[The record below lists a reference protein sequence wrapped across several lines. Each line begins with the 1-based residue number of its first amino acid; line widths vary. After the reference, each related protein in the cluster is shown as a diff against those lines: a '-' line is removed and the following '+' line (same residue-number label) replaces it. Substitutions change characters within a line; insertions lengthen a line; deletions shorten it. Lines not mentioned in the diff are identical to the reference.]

1 MLSKNIFKNGIEN
14 TVNSIDKNDFEFKN
28 RPYTPVNDIT
38 PKRFKRKIK
47 FKKKSAKKSP
57 KLSKFEQLLKDI
69 DIYEYVGTLRSRR
82 IDTIKKLI
90 NLSKIEINNINMDSY
105 SKYRLFRFVSDEWYK
120 IYSNQKTKKNVIK
133 IFNKT
138 YKHIPKRNSLNIMSH
153 VMKLVNVRALE
164 PVSPSSTIENN
175 SFSVSINNTKPEYR
189 RKLLFSF
196 GVNEYKHWNKLS
208 SAVNDAN
215 QLENLFKEKLLFDE
229 TIVYKNEQFSKK
241 SFESL
246 IKGKLYKDVHED
258 DLIVISFHGH
268 GHSMMVNNRQL
279 GFLVPPDASIKP
291 TPDSLISTEDISN
304 WSKYIPSRHILLIFD
319 CCFSGLS
326 VMRNQVDILKSPE
339 NIDKK
344 EISKFDRF
352 YRKLRANLSRKSRI
366 IINAGL
372 GHEKIADNIGGN
384 NSALTHYI
392 INSPMINN
400 GSSCS
405 VHQLFTNILTQV
417 SSNHDQNPCMGYLK
431 GHEGTDIFLGL

>member
-1 MLSKNIFKNGIEN
+1 M
-14 TVNSIDKNDFEFKN
+14 
-28 RPYTPVNDIT
+28 
-38 PKRFKRKIK
+38 
-47 FKKKSAKKSP
+47 
-57 KLSKFEQLLKDI
+57 
-69 DIYEYVGTLRSRR
+69 
-82 IDTIKKLI
+82 DTIKKLL

-105 SKYRLFRFVSDEWYK
+105 SKYRLFRFISDGWYNLYNNSK
-120 IYSNQKTKKNVIK
+120 IRKSTIK
-133 IFNKT
+133 VFNKT
-138 YKHIPKRNSLNIMSH
+138 YLHVPKRNSLNIMSH

-164 PVSPSSTIENN
+164 PSSPG
-175 SFSVSINNTKPEYR
+175 SISCDQSIDKTHTTKPEYR

-196 GVNEYKHWNKLS
+196 GVNEYTHWNSLS
-208 SAVNDAN
+208 SAVNDAI
-215 QLENLFKEKLLFDE
+215 QLEKIFKEKLSFDE
-229 TIVYKNEQFSKK
+229 TIVYKNEEFSKK

-246 IKGKLYKDVHED
+246 IKGKLYRDVHED

-268 GHSMMVNNRQL
+268 GHSMTVDNKQL
-279 GFLVPPDASIKP
+279 GFLVPPDASTKP
-291 TPDSLISTEDISN
+291 NPDSLISTEDISN
-304 WSKYIPSRHILLIFD
+304 WTKYIPARHILLIFD

-326 VMRNQVDILKSPE
+326 VMRNHNEILHSPE
-339 NIDKK
+339 EKGQKTLRIG
-344 EISKFDRF
+344 RF

-372 GHEKIADNIGGN
+372 GHEKIADNIGGD

-392 INSPMINN
+392 VNSPIIKN